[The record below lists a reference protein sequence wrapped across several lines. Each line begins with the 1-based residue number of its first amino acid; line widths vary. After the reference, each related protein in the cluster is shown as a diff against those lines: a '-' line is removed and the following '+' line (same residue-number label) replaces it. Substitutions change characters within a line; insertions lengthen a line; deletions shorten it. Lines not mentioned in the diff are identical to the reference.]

1 MWRDDAYLLDIL
13 IAARHA
19 RKFRGDLTWEQFR
32 ISSLHQHAIAKTLEN
47 VGEAAKKVSEEMK
60 AAHPEIPWASIM
72 SMRNRIV
79 HEYFRLDLLKV
90 WEVVTTDV
98 PALIAAIEP
107 LVPPEKP

>member
-19 RKFRGDLTWEQFR
+19 MKFRGELTWEQFR
-32 ISSLHQHAIAKTLEN
+32 NSALHQHAIAKALEN
-47 VGEAAKKVSEEMK
+47 VGEAAKKVSD
-60 AAHPEIPWASIM
+60 EIPWVSIM

-90 WEVVTTDV
+90 WEVVTVDV
-98 PALIAAIEP
+98 PILITAIEP